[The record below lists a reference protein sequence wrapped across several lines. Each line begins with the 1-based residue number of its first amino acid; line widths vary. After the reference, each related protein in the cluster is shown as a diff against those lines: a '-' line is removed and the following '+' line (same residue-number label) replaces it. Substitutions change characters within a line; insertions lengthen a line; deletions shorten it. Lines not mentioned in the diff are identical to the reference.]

1 MATPDAARK
10 LVELHNQLANLSLDD
25 IKEMG
30 HVAWQLEGIV
40 RREPKNVLAVTTLAI
55 ALALLGRRD
64 EAVERAQTA
73 FDLRFQVGSLQ
84 GVLIGA
90 CSDLGLVEEARIV
103 AGEVLATPHGRNDV
117 TAMNNAAI
125 AAVLAGDRDFLEGM
139 AAVGP
144 ANVQEFC
151 TDVLSCI
158 DYHSLTDIF
167 GEHMRL
173 IADVVSSHCCNVEV
187 FTDNVGEE
195 PSFAIRYMLACDF
208 RQTLALR
215 RSLDDS
221 LRQFYAR
228 MGRPDLPYV
237 NAIVHILSPLP
248 AMRARAA

>member
-10 LVELHNQLANLSLDD
+10 LADLHDRLVDLSLDD
-25 IKEMG
+25 VEETGRI
-30 HVAWQLEGIV
+30 AWQLEGIV
-40 RREPKNVLAVTTLAI
+40 RREPKNVVALTTIAI
-55 ALALLGRRD
+55 ALAHLGRRD
-64 EAVERAQTA
+64 EAVERVRTA

-84 GVLIGA
+84 DGLIGA

-103 AGEVLATPHGRNDV
+103 AEEVLATPHGRNDV
-117 TAMNNAAI
+117 TAVNNAAI
-125 AAVLAGDRDFLEGM
+125 TAVLAGDRDFLETL
-139 AAVGP
+139 ATIGP
-144 ANVQEFC
+144 TNVQRSC
-151 TDVLSCI
+151 RNVLSCI
-158 DYHSLTDIF
+158 DHHGLTDIF

-173 IADVVSSHCCNVEV
+173 IANVVSSHCCDVEV
-187 FTDNVGEE
+187 FTDNTGEE
-195 PSFAIRYMLACDF
+195 PSFAIRYVLACDF
-208 RQTLALR
+208 RQTIALR